1 MTIKKICRFCKN
13 NEIKGGGGKS
23 RTELRRLVVKET
35 TK

>member
-23 RTELRRLVVKET
+23 RTELRHN
-35 TK
+35 